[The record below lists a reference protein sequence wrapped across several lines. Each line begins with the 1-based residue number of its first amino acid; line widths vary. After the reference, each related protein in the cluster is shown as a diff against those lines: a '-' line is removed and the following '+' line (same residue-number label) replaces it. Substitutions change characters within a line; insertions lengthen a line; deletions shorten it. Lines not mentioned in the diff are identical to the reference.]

1 MSLLYAFKQ
10 KMKNKND
17 LLSIIMLVAIFSV
30 LFFLFAF
37 SAIYLYFSSKIPD
50 FTYLKHYDPNVTT
63 RIYNDGG
70 DMVAE
75 YSAERRFYIPIN
87 SIPKKLVNAFIAAED
102 KQFYTHSG
110 IDYVS
115 ILKAVVRNVS
125 RISKGDRLVGASTI
139 TQQVAKN
146 FLLNSERTFTRK
158 IKEAILAK
166 KIEKFLTKREIID
179 LYLNEIYLGNRAYG
193 IGAASINY
201 FNKSPYDLTLE
212 EMAYLAVL
220 PKGPNNYQI
229 SNNYEKAIN
238 RRNWVLSQMRKENF
252 ITNDEYFKA
261 IRKPII
267 IANKKEKYVYSTDYF
282 IEEVRRQL
290 NDKYGY
296 EKLYKGGLYVKT
308 TLNNKIQYAATKS
321 LEQTIEKYDLRH
333 GYRGSVKYFGK
344 ISNNE
349 QRIKKFKNI
358 KNKAIEKNWEL
369 GLITK
374 ITSKTLTVKLK
385 NDKIVYLNIN
395 NSPYMFND
403 ENMKPMYKITNFFEL
418 VRKHDVI
425 YVHKNNKNQ
434 YELKQIPELNGAIV
448 AMEPHSGRILAMS
461 GGWSYNLSKFNR
473 ATQAKRQPG
482 SSIKPFV
489 YLTALNNGFT
499 PSSIILD
506 APFVL
511 ELPDGKTWKPNN
523 FSNNFYGPTL
533 FGVGIEKS
541 RNLMTVRLADQVGID
556 KISQTLKDFGII
568 DRNNSNLSLALG
580 ALETTPLR
588 IATAF
593 SMIVNGGKK
602 ITPSNIEMIQ
612 DKEGISIYKN
622 DNRSCNNCHILSRV
636 RPKVIDNRTRVADP
650 ISAYQITNITQGVIQ
665 NGTGKELKSL
675 NLVMAGK
682 TGTTNDSKDTWF
694 VGGTSD
700 LVIVVYFGYDNPKTL
715 GFYNKFGQQE
725 TSTSV
730 AVPAAK
736 LFFEQVANMV
746 DNKPFKVP
754 SNVRMVK
761 IDYTSGLVADS
772 TSEKWRWEAFK
783 PGTEP
788 KLKHSQFL
796 NEKNSYLIDN
806 NINIGE
812 EY

>member
-1 MSLLYAFKQ
+1 MTLLYAFKE
-10 KMKNKND
+10 KIKNKND
-17 LLSIIMLVAIFSV
+17 LKSVIFLTVIISALV
-30 LFFLFAF
+30 FLFLF
-37 SAIYLYFSSKIPD
+37 SAVYLYFSSKIPD

-63 RIYNDGG
+63 RIYNDSG

-102 KQFYTHSG
+102 KDFYNHSG

-125 RISKGDRLVGASTI
+125 KISKGDRLVGASTI

-146 FLLNSERTFTRK
+146 FLLNSERSLTRK

-166 KIEKFLTKREIID
+166 KIEKFLTKKEILD

-238 RRNWVLSQMRKENF
+238 RRNWVLAQMRKENF
-252 ITNDEYFKA
+252 ITQDEFFEA
-261 IRKPII
+261 IRKPIVI
-267 IANKKEKYVYSTDYF
+267 QNKKEKYVYSTDYF

-308 TLNNKIQYAATKS
+308 TLNNKIQQAATSS
-321 LEQTIEKYDLRH
+321 LEKTIEEYDLRH
-333 GYRGSVKYFGK
+333 GYRGSV
-344 ISNNE
+344 SSLRSTLDNDE
-349 QRIKKFKNI
+349 RIKKFKNI
-358 KNKAIEKNWEL
+358 ENKAEEKDWLL
-369 GLITK
+369 GLVTK
-374 ITSKTLTVKLK
+374 VRKNTLTVKLK
-385 NDKIVYLNIN
+385 NDEVVFLDIK

-403 ENMKPMYKITNFFEL
+403 ENMQPMYKINSFYEL
-418 VRKHDVI
+418 VNLYDVVYI
-425 YVHKNNKNQ
+425 TKNEKEQ
-434 YELKQIPELNGAIV
+434 YTLKQIPELNGAII
-448 AMEPHSGRILAMS
+448 AMEPNSGRIVAMT
-461 GGWSYNLSKFNR
+461 GGWSFNISKFNR
-473 ATQAKRQPG
+473 GTQAMRQPG
-482 SSIKPFV
+482 SAIKPFV

-511 ELPDGKTWKPNN
+511 ELTNGTTWKPNN

-556 KISQTLKDFGII
+556 KISQTFKDFGII
-568 DRNNSNLSLALG
+568 DTNKSNLSLALG
-580 ALETTPLR
+580 ALETTPLK

-593 SMIVNGGKK
+593 SMLVNGGKK
-602 ITPSNIEMIQ
+602 ITPSNIEIIQ

-622 DNRSCNNCHILSRV
+622 DTRSCNTCHILSRTKP
-636 RPKVIDNRTRVADP
+636 RIIDNRTQITDP

-665 NGTGKELKSL
+665 NGTGKLLKNL

-682 TGTTNDSKDTWF
+682 TGTTNDAKDTWF

-700 LVIVVYFGYDNPKTL
+700 LVIVAYFGFDNPKSL
-715 GFYNKFGQQE
+715 GFFNKFGQQE

-730 AVPAAK
+730 AVPAAYH
-736 LFFEQVANMV
+736 FFSKVSHLL

-754 SNVRMVK
+754 KNVRMVK
-761 IDYTSGLVADS
+761 IDYTSGLIADS
-772 TSEKWRWEAFK
+772 TSEKWRWEAFR

-796 NEKNSYLIDN
+796 NEKNNYLIDN